1 MERKGI
7 MSSDIQ
13 NYSRI
18 PVGQA
23 KDLTGKKFGKLTVLY
38 RTPTNPNLSYKGKHN
53 FLWMRK

>member
-1 MERKGI
+1 
-7 MSSDIQ
+7 MSSNIQ

-38 RTPTNPNLSYKGKHN
+38 RTPTNPNLSYKGGN
-53 FLWMRK
+53 LGLSM